1 MVTKSGRETHTE
13 FGALKARAFSYLR
26 PASVAEALAAFE
38 AADGDASYIAGG
50 QSLVP
55 ALALRL
61 QAPERLIDIAHIP
74 ELRGIALAD
83 GVLRLGALTR
93 HVEAHDHPLIAA
105 HAPLLALAAP
115 YVAHPAI
122 RNRGTL
128 GGSVALADPAS
139 EFPAM
144 MLALEAEM
152 EIAGRDGTR
161 RVPAAD
167 FFQDL
172 YQTAIEPGELLVA
185 FHIPVAGPH
194 HRCAFDEL
202 ARRRGDY
209 ALVGCGVMLGLD
221 GADVT
226 EARIAFLS
234 VGPVPQ
240 RAAAAEA
247 ALAGRVL
254 DAEAIRA
261 TQAAL
266 TDDLDP
272 QDDEQ
277 VPAAMRLHLARVLLG
292 RLLGRIAGDAA

>member
-1 MVTKSGRETHTE
+1 M
-13 FGALKARAFSYLR
+13 KARAFSYYR
-26 PASVAEALAAFE
+26 PATITEALTAFAEAG
-38 AADGDASYIAGG
+38 GDASYIAGG

-61 QAPERLIDIAHIP
+61 QAPERLIDITHIP
-74 ELRGIALAD
+74 ELRGTSQED
-83 GVLRLGALTR
+83 GSLRLGALTR
-93 HVEAHDHPLIAA
+93 HVEAHDDPLIARC
-105 HAPLLALAAP
+105 APLLALAAP
-115 YVAHPAI
+115 HVAHPAI

-144 MLALEAEM
+144 MLAMDAEM
-152 EIAGRDGTR
+152 EIVGPEGAR
-161 RVPAAD
+161 RVPAAT

-185 FHIPVAGPH
+185 FHIPLAQPQ

-209 ALVGCGVMLGLD
+209 AIVGCGAMLGLE
-221 GADVT
+221 GTLVAD
-226 EARIAFLS
+226 ARIAFLS
-234 VGPVPQ
+234 VGPVPV
-240 RAAAAEA
+240 RARTAEAVLAGGMLDAAAIRRAQA
-247 ALAGRVL
+247 ALA
-254 DAEAIRA
+254 
-261 TQAAL
+261 
-266 TDDLDP
+266 DDLDP

-292 RLLGRIAGDAA
+292 RLLGRIAEAP